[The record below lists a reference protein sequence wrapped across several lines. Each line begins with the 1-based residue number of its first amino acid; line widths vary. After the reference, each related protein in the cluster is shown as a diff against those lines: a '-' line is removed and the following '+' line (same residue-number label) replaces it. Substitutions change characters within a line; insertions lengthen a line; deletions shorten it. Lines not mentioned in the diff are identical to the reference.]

1 MNNQNNIMNS
11 IMQLMQMGQSPEQLI
26 QAAAKNDPQIQALLT
41 QKQQNNMSWK
51 DLTMQLAKQRSFD
64 IGPILN
70 QLSQKGFKM

>member
-1 MNNQNNIMNS
+1 MNGQNNIMNS

-51 DLTMQLAKQRSFD
+51 DLTMQLARQKSFD

>member
-1 MNNQNNIMNS
+1 MNGQNNIMNS

-51 DLTMQLAKQRSFD
+51 DLTMQLARQRSVD

>member
-1 MNNQNNIMNS
+1 MNGQNNIMNS

-51 DLTMQLAKQRSFD
+51 DLTMQLARQRSFD

>member
-51 DLTMQLAKQRSFD
+51 DLTMQLARQRSFD

-70 QLSQKGFKM
+70 QLSQKGFRM

>member
-1 MNNQNNIMNS
+1 MNNPNNLINS

-51 DLTMQLAKQRSFD
+51 DLTMQLARQRSFD